1 MAEDL
6 IGSITLMAVTF
17 EVQDYFICDGRQLP
31 ITQYQALYSL
41 IGNRYGG
48 DGRNN
53 FNLPKMT
60 APDPNMRYYICVN
73 GYYPSR
79 A

>member
-31 ITQYQALYSL
+31 ITQYQALFSL

-60 APDPNMRYYICVN
+60 ASDPNMRYYICVN